1 MVVSSRP
8 GQAGKTSVPRRWR
21 HLQRGFAVLLAG
33 VLAAC
38 AARAPFVEGMAP
50 RHPLDEA
57 SVKRLVGVW
66 QQQLAH
72 YIAREGAG
80 DPAVLSQTG
89 ALRSRHVLRPAQ
101 VAFTALDV
109 EATTPDRDGFDVQ
122 GVLIGAYAEADRNWW
137 VFMVGIVARR
147 GYRPA
152 SIEDV
157 RVVAFTSLDGSQ
169 YGDLAWKMS
178 APAPRSVD
186 RYRDSV
192 PGSTAVRFPGAL
204 DRFEMSGSTAGL
216 LVREARSGADWSLGP
231 DAPASHARLEEDLAR
246 KPGRS

>member
-8 GQAGKTSVPRRWR
+8 GQAGETRVPRQCRWR
-21 HLQRGFAVLLAG
+21 HVQRGFAVLLAG

-50 RHPLDEA
+50 RRPLDEA
-57 SVKRLVGVW
+57 SVKRVVGAW

-72 YIAREGAG
+72 YITREGAG

-109 EATTPDRDGFDVQ
+109 EATATDRDGFDVQ

-137 VFMVGIVARR
+137 VFLVGIVARR

-157 RVVAFTSLDGSQ
+157 RVIAFASQ
-169 YGDLAWKMS
+169 DGDLAWKMS
-178 APAPRSVD
+178 APEPRSVE
-186 RYRDSV
+186 RYRGSV
-192 PGSTAVRFPGAL
+192 PGSTAVRFPGTL
-204 DRFEMSGSTAGL
+204 DRFEMSGSAAGL

-231 DAPASHARLEEDLAR
+231 DAPAFQARLEEDRTR